1 MKANIKLIT
10 YKRKF
15 MLKEGGVLR
24 NAGGGRGRIVVLPYD
39 EYGVKSLLQWLYERE
54 KHERECIKCPFFVNR
69 YFMFYDIRFYRKR
82 IRNRLRKRLRR
93 FNTGASL
100 KECKRMPVRINFVR
114 EESQQWLF
122 ERHFLGG

>member
-24 NAGGGRGRIVVLPYD
+24 NAGGGRGRLVVLPYD

-54 KHERECIKCPFFVNR
+54 KHERECIKCPFLLIGILCF
-69 YFMFYDIRFYRKR
+69 
-82 IRNRLRKRLRR
+82 
-93 FNTGASL
+93 TT
-100 KECKRMPVRINFVR
+100 
-114 EESQQWLF
+114 
-122 ERHFLGG
+122 